1 MTKKWCLRSFWPG
14 ASQAGQSQLYYI
26 GAQDLSNNSEF
37 LLFGTSCRGNRES
50 GTCIPGENRFL
61 GQTRSEMEAWGA
73 DWRPGIF

>member
-37 LLFGTSCRGNRES
+37 LLFGTSCWETGSQARAS
-50 GTCIPGENRFL
+50 L
-61 GQTRSEMEAWGA
+61 GRTG
-73 DWRPGIF
+73 F